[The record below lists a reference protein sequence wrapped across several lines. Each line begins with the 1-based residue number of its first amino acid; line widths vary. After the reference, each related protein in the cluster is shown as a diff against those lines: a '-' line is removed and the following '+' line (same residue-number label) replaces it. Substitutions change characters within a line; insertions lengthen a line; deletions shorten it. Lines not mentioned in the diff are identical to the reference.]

1 MDNIKV
7 KEVSSI
13 VFVVKNNNDFE
24 VKNIEIFNP
33 KRQKNV
39 NGVEIISTY
48 DESMKLYT
56 LQQIYDYLNEGNV
69 MNIHWI
75 YADCISVEV
84 PRKISERK
92 KKLKDLDL
100 QVLAVGGNSYEI
112 YRQIIMTLALEAK
125 MKIQKKG
132 EICYNDK
139 LFLPPNYE
147 MSRRFLSGLDNG
159 WTTIFRF
166 DKTTKIEIES
176 IPPHT
181 EVRYIFNQGYQER
194 RKNG

>member
-1 MDNIKV
+1 MKTDNIKV
-7 KEVSSI
+7 KEGSSI
-13 VFVVKNNNDFE
+13 VFIVKNNNDFE
-24 VKNIEIFNP
+24 VKNVEIFNP
-33 KRQKNV
+33 QGQNNI

-69 MNIHWI
+69 MNIHCI
-75 YADCISVEV
+75 FADCISVEV

-132 EICYNDK
+132 EMYYNDK
-139 LFLPPNYE
+139 LLLPPNYE

-181 EVRYIFNQGYQER
+181 EVRYIFNQSSS
-194 RKNG
+194 RKE